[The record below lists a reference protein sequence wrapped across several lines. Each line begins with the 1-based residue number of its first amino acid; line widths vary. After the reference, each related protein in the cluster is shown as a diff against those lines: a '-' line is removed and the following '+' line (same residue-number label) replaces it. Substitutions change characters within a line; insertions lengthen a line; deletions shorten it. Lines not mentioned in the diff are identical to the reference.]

1 MINPV
6 LLVTAVAALVGFGG
20 LVYGVTGKAEA
31 RRLLGLRLCQGGMAV
46 AGLAM
51 IGGGLMSPDKTDA
64 IYGLLLLVFA
74 TGITAIGPK
83 RSGPTRNA

>member
-20 LVYGVTGKAEA
+20 LAYGVTGKAEA

>member
-1 MINPV
+1 MLNSV
-6 LLVTAVAALVGFGG
+6 LIVAAVGALVGFGG
-20 LVYGVTGKAEA
+20 LLYGVTGKAEP
-31 RRLLGLRLCQGGMAV
+31 RRRLGLRLCQGGMAI

-74 TGITAIGPK
+74 TGVTAIGPK